1 MGSAQEIAGAADFEV
16 GFGDGEAVTGLFEDF
31 QAVEFFFGVLAGEQ
45 NTPGFLRA
53 SADTSAQLMQLSQTE
68 AFGVFHEKHCGVG
81 HVDTDF
87 DHRGADQHARFADAE
102 RMHNGVFFVRLE
114 FAVQQG
120 AAMRGE

>member
-16 GFGDGEAVTGLFEDF
+16 GFGDGEAVGGLFEDF

-45 NTPGFLRA
+45 DAPGFFGA
-53 SADTSAQLMQLSQTE
+53 AADTSAQLMQLGQTE
-68 AFGVFHEKHCGVG
+68 AFGVFHEEHCGIG

-87 DHRGADQHARFADAE
+87 NHGGADQHARFTDAE
-102 RMHNGVFFVRLE
+102 GMHDGVFFVRLE